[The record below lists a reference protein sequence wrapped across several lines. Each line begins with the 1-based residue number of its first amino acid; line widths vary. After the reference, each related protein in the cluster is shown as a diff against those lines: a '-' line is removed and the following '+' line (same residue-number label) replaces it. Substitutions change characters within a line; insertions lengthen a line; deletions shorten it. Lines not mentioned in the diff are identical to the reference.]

1 MRCCVLTND
10 ALIDCVDVRRYGLG
24 NTVLGRVIEV
34 VWEKKTGSFLRFSEI
49 MKQLLFDPCGMD
61 EAAFFLA
68 DGDARVGRIPTLY
81 GAPKLGACCCYH
93 HCCNYYHYHGYY
105 WCVFPCRRNLLTM
118 LNTTLLEMSF
128 VAAQRMAAH
137 LCCRRLSAC
146 RRLTGHPRYSITQR
160 TRTVRAS
167 TTLGTP
173 VCAHSQSALRWKRRN
188 ATFET
193 AAGHRDDH
201 ASVRLREV
209 L

>member
-1 MRCCVLTND
+1 MRCCVLPNV
-10 ALIDCVDVRRYGLG
+10 ALIDCVAVRRYGLG

-81 GAPKLGACCCYH
+81 GAPKLGACCHSYHCYY
-93 HCCNYYHYHGYY
+93 CDCYY
-105 WCVFPCRRNLLTM
+105 WCVFVCCPNLLTM
-118 LNTTLLEMSF
+118 YNTTLLEMSF

-173 VCAHSQSALRWKRRN
+173 VRAHAHICTLRCRGRN
-188 ATFET
+188 TTFET